1 MLKNIDLS
9 NKCGSCCHF
18 KPIED
23 TATGECLQNPYN
35 DSVVHDPKHPHWI
48 VQRSRIKCPLYNAKP
63 QTNAD
68 RIRAM
73 SDEELADFLCS
84 LAFARETP
92 WSDPF
97 VKQLCKSCPTVRAM
111 IAETGEVMELNECNF
126 VGGKCPHGDDVLW
139 WLRQPV
145 EADKHG

>member
-1 MLKNIDLS
+1 MLKDIDLT

-68 RIRAM
+68 RIRWM
-73 SDEELADFLCS
+73 SDEELADLLTSANKGALTDIC
-84 LAFARETP
+84 REMHYQHNLE
-92 WSDPF
+92 WL
-97 VKQLCKSCPTVRAM
+97 KQP
-111 IAETGEVMELNECNF
+111 AE
-126 VGGKCPHGDDVLW
+126 
-139 WLRQPV
+139 
-145 EADKHG
+145 

>member
-1 MLKNIDLS
+1 MIVLKNIDLT

-73 SDEELADFLCS
+73 SDEELAELLVEEKEYGVCHI
-84 LAFARETP
+84 
-92 WSDPF
+92 PF
-97 VKQLCKSCPTVRAM
+97 FRCP
-111 IAETGEVMELNECNF
+111 
-126 VGGKCPHGDDVLW
+126 GGKDFDEDQYEDALRYTID
-139 WLRQPV
+139 WLKQPAEV
-145 EADKHG
+145 TDNAR